1 MLAKRII
8 ACLDVRDG
16 RVVKG
21 TRFDDLQDA
30 GNPAARAAEYQRQGA
45 DEIVLLDVSATAQN
59 RLAMAETVRQV
70 ASGLS
75 IPLTVGGGIRTL
87 EDAKALFDN
96 GADKVSLNT
105 AAVQDPG
112 LIQQLA
118 DSFGSQSVVV
128 AIDAK
133 KKGKNGCC
141 WDVFTRAG
149 TTKTKWDA
157 VAWAREAERL
167 GAGELLLTSIDR
179 DGTGKGFD
187 IDLLQAVKDAVGVP
201 VIASGGAGSPKDFLK
216 AVNVAD
222 AALAAG
228 IFHRKRLTIRQ
239 VKEYLK
245 ENGVNVRL

>member
-8 ACLDVRDG
+8 ACLDVRSG

-21 TRFDDLQDA
+21 RQFQDLEDQ
-30 GNPAARAAEYQRQGA
+30 GNPAARAAHYQDEGA
-45 DEIVLLDVSATAQN
+45 DEIVFLDVSATRLD
-59 RLAMAETVRQV
+59 RLALSETVRQV
-70 ASGLS
+70 ASALS

-87 EDAKALFDN
+87 EDAKTLFDN

-112 LIQQLA
+112 LIRKLA
-118 DSFGSQSVVV
+118 DAFGAQSVVV

-133 KKGKNGCC
+133 KNTGS
-141 WDVFTRAG
+141 WDVLTHAG
-149 TTKTKWDA
+149 TTKTTWDA
-157 VAWAREAERL
+157 VTWAQEAQRL

-179 DGTGKGFD
+179 DGTKEGFD
-187 IDLLQAVKDAVGVP
+187 VDLLQAVKDAVGVP

-216 AVNVAD
+216 ALEVAD

-228 IFHRKRLTIRQ
+228 IFHRNELTIRQ
-239 VKEYLK
+239 VKDCLL